1 MRISDWSST
10 VCSSDL
16 IGLLGNAT
24 IFAPLMANTTRWF
37 DRNRGLALGI
47 VASGQSVGGTIWPPI
62 ARALDADIGWRET
75 VMRSEARSVG
85 KEGGSTCRSRGS
97 PSHLKNQTTFNHSDK
112 HT

>member
-62 ARALDADIGWRET
+62 ASALDADIGWRET
-75 VMRSEARSVG
+75 FLWFGLAAFLIMTAMKIGRASCRERVG
-85 KEGGSTCRSRGS
+85 
-97 PSHLKNQTTFNHSDK
+97 QYM
-112 HT
+112 